1 MQIPLGYIMFT
12 NNKPIEVPSQENTL
26 TLTTCLRLDD
36 KCLCL
41 LVVELNL
48 EVLRVLWE
56 QPCFGEKVEIRGAN
70 LFHGHQ
76 VFGEQVLSGK
86 RIHAREMISTLVH
99 LHL

>member
-12 NNKPIEVPSQENTL
+12 NNKPIEVPSQENTFAL
-26 TLTTCLRLDD
+26 ATGLRLDD

-56 QPCFGEKVEIRGAN
+56 QPCFGEKVEIRGAY
-70 LFHGHQ
+70 LFH
-76 VFGEQVLSGK
+76 
-86 RIHAREMISTLVH
+86 
-99 LHL
+99 